1 MKSMT
6 IKEAVQSNVPMQVMF
21 YDGDNMC
28 PGIMMGDKIICA
40 CCGGV
45 FEVSD
50 VVDRACEDGKNAILM
65 FETWVDLGEEIQGD
79 TSEYCDWEGAV
90 ALEMEMEDM

>member
-1 MKSMT
+1 MT
-6 IKEAVQSNVPMQVMF
+6 IKEAIQSNVPMQVMF

-40 CCGGV
+40 CCGGA

-50 VVDRACEDGKNAILM
+50 IVDNARADGKEAILM
-65 FETWVDLGEEIQGD
+65 FETWVDLCEEIQGD
-79 TSEYCDWEGAV
+79 ASEDCAWGSAV
-90 ALEMEMEDM
+90 ALEMEDM